1 MDAITTM
8 KRLFTVLALL
18 LGSVSFSYAESAD
31 SADSRWLAIPNLA
44 TELSDHGFLSYL
56 EDPLNQLTLT
66 YILDHELGFKPYP
79 AESFNQGWTRSA
91 YWLKLPIDASAST
104 HKNWLLEVNYP
115 LLDTLNFVVVDD
127 NGNILNNAPMGDL
140 KPFDD
145 RDFSHRNFVLPLD
158 FSQAAKQVVYIHV
171 RTSSSLQVPIYLW
184 EVNTFVEK
192 RSAEQYGLG
201 FYYGMMLVIFFYN
214 LFLWVVIRDINYLTY
229 IGYVAAFAFLQLAT
243 SGLGYQYLWTNSPWI
258 QQVAVPLTIGLVGIF
273 GASFAK
279 GFLQT
284 RVYHR
289 PSDIVLRVCI
299 FLSALVCFGALVL
312 DIETIMT
319 LGQFVVLIFLA
330 SIFYAS
336 ITTLLKGQRQARFFL
351 AAWLSLIVGGTI
363 TIGMM
368 MGHFPNNFWT
378 THASKIGSSL
388 EIILLSFALADR
400 IKILERAKNEAES
413 FAKRQ
418 LEDRAERLSESMRL
432 KSDFLSAISHE
443 FRTPMNG
450 ILGSLDL
457 ASNHTGEQQRAALSD
472 ARASANDMLD
482 LVDTVITYTELQAGQ
497 RLVMSE
503 IVNVQQLMRD
513 LILHADQQ
521 TMNPDLNFKLN
532 IDPDLPSAVRS
543 DSKCLSYALKAL
555 LNNAARFTPRGEISL
570 SISLGM
576 LEQQTCLDI
585 WVRDTGLGVPAAEL
599 ANVQDF
605 FNQLHR
611 AFPAHHRGLGLGLSL
626 IRSICHGMG
635 GRIDFTS
642 TVGKGTDVHLQLPVQ
657 LVSDIDTNNSL
668 NTQTSLPVNFRG
680 RALIVED
687 NTINQRVL
695 QSMLMN
701 MNIQADLA
709 DNGEKALELLRTN
722 KESYQIIFMD
732 CQMPVM
738 DGFETT
744 RLIRASD
751 SPSRHC
757 PIIAVT
763 AISMINNEAL
773 CKLAGMNDYINK
785 PITREKVESMVRK
798 WLNKLSHPTEAS
810 GLRSSSPI
818 QKDV

>member
-1 MDAITTM
+1 MDAMTIM
-8 KRLFTVLALL
+8 KRLLITVLAVLL
-18 LGSVSFSYAESAD
+18 CSVTSAEATD
-31 SADSRWLAIPNLA
+31 SADSRWLAIPTLA
-44 TELSDHGFLSYL
+44 TELTDHGSLFYL
-56 EDPLNQLTLT
+56 EDPLNQLTLP
-66 YILDHELGFKPYP
+66 YILDNNLSFKPYP

-91 YWLKLPIDASAST
+91 YWLKLPIDASIAL
-104 HKNWLLEVNYP
+104 HKRWLLEVNYP
-115 LLDTLNFVVVDD
+115 LLDTIDFVVLDR
-127 NGNILNNAPMGDL
+127 NGNIIDNAPMGDL
-140 KPFDD
+140 KPFNE
-145 RDFSHRNFVLPLD
+145 REFLHRNFVLSLD
-158 FSQAAKQVVYIHV
+158 FTQHDKQVVYIHV
-171 RTSSSLQVPIYLW
+171 RTSSSLQVPISLW
-184 EVNTFVEK
+184 EINTFVEK

-214 LFLWVVIRDINYLTY
+214 LFLWMIIRDINYLTY
-229 IGYVAAFAFLQLAT
+229 IGYVAAFSLLQLAT

-258 QQVAVPLTIGLVGIF
+258 QQVAVPLSIGLVGIF

-289 PSDIVLRVCI
+289 PSDLVLRVCI

-319 LGQFVVLIFLA
+319 LGQLVVLIFLA

-336 ITTLLKGQRQARFFL
+336 VTTLLKGHRQARFFL

-400 IKILERAKNEAES
+400 IKVLERAKNEAEN

-432 KSDFLSAISHE
+432 KSDFLAAISHE

-457 ASNHTGEQQRAALSD
+457 ASSHSGEQQRIALND
-472 ARASANDMLD
+472 ARTSANDMLD

-521 TMNPDLNFKLN
+521 TMNPDLHFKLDIN
-532 IDPDLPSAVRS
+532 SNVPNALRS
-543 DSKCLSYALKAL
+543 DAKCLSYALKAL

-570 SISLGM
+570 SISLGH

-585 WVRDTGLGVPAAEL
+585 WVRDTGLGVPASEL

-611 AFPAHHRGLGLGLSL
+611 AFPIHHRGLGLGLSL

-635 GRIDFTS
+635 GRIDFSS

-657 LVSDIDTNNSL
+657 LVSDIDSHHSTIP
-668 NTQTSLPVNFRG
+668 QAPLPANFRG

-709 DNGEKALELLRTN
+709 DNGEKALEMLRNT

-785 PITREKVESMVRK
+785 PITREKVENMVRK
-798 WLNKLSHPTEAS
+798 WLHKLSHPTEAS
-810 GLRSSSPI
+810 GLRAQSPI